1 MRSRVWGDM
10 AGYEGS
16 VTPAIGLRNCGT
28 GGHDLHWGPG
38 RGVRLLLGNCGNPF
52 LVGKLAAS
60 GCLGPRLLLL
70 LYSGSCWVVR
80 TTRGYGGG
88 MGEWDGGLE
97 LGRGN
102 RGLDVGMMA
111 SLGLGRLLRG

>member
-1 MRSRVWGDM
+1 MKAALPLQSG
-10 AGYEGS
+10 
-16 VTPAIGLRNCGT
+16 CGT
-28 GGHDLHWGPG
+28 AELAGMTYIGAL
-38 RGVRLLLGNCGNPF
+38 GVACVCCLEI
-52 LVGKLAAS
+52 VGTHLSLESSPQAG

-97 LGRGN
+97 LGPVDG
-102 RGLDVGMMA
+102 GTGDSMSA
-111 SLGLGRLLRG
+111 

>member
-1 MRSRVWGDM
+1 MKAALPLQSG
-10 AGYEGS
+10 
-16 VTPAIGLRNCGT
+16 CGT
-28 GGHDLHWGPG
+28 AELAGMTYIGAL
-38 RGVRLLLGNCGNPF
+38 GVACVCCWELWEPISRWKARRKRLLGPQVAVVTLLWQLLGSEDDPGI
-52 LVGKLAAS
+52 
-60 GCLGPRLLLL
+60 
-70 LYSGSCWVVR
+70 W
-80 TTRGYGGG
+80 RGDG